1 MPHTAGRVE
10 RVELRQLRYFVAV
23 AEELN
28 FGRAAARLHIAAPS
42 LSQQIKAL
50 EATVGA
56 QLFVRDRRHVELTSA
71 GRLFLPDAR
80 EIIALAA
87 SAQRRLRGTS
97 GPVRLGYVSWVPDEL
112 IASVRSDVRLDEWV
126 MPSHIQIARVLDGG
140 LDAAIAWAAASDERL
155 HQQLLWPEPL
165 LAVVPARVREPC
177 ILARDLR
184 ALVDADLTSWDA
196 WNQFAQDF
204 ADATG
209 ARVVKIDDGSVT
221 GPGFYDRCRRMNVP
235 ILQSPKRHATPLP
248 TGLRTRPVSPTPL
261 WCWSLIT
268 RADDDRPAVLSL
280 AENAAKVT
288 RAAGLHTV
296 PPDPWI
302 PAGDPHR
309 EAIGART
316 FV

>member
-1 MPHTAGRVE
+1 
-10 RVELRQLRYFVAV
+10 VELRQLRYFVAV

-28 FGRAAARLHIAAPS
+28 FGPAAARLHIAAPS

-71 GRLFLPDAR
+71 GRLLLSDAR
-80 EIIALAA
+80 EIIAL
-87 SAQRRLRGTS
+87 
-97 GPVRLGYVSWVPDEL
+97 
-112 IASVRSDVRLDEWV
+112 
-126 MPSHIQIARVLDGG
+126 
-140 LDAAIAWAAASDERL
+140 AASDERL

-165 LAVVPARVREPC
+165 LAIVPARIREPS
-177 ILARDLR
+177 IPARDLR

-209 ARVVKIDDGSVT
+209 ARVVNIDDGSVT

-235 ILQSPKRHATPLP
+235 ILQAPKRHATPLP
-248 TGLRTRPVSPTPL
+248 TGLRTKPVRDPTPL

-280 AENAAKVT
+280 AENAANVT

-296 PPDPWI
+296 PPEPWVPARDPYR
-302 PAGDPHR
+302 A
-309 EAIGART
+309 AVGART

>member
-1 MPHTAGRVE
+1 M
-10 RVELRQLRYFVAV
+10 ELRQLRYFVAV

-71 GRLFLPDAR
+71 GRLLLPDAR

-87 SAQRRLRGTS
+87 SAQRRLTGTS

-140 LDAAIAWAAASDERL
+140 LDAAIAWAAAPDERL

-165 LAVVPARVREPC
+165 LAVVPARIRYLE
-177 ILARDLR
+177 R
-184 ALVDADLTSWDA
+184 
-196 WNQFAQDF
+196 
-204 ADATG
+204 
-209 ARVVKIDDGSVT
+209 K
-221 GPGFYDRCRRMNVP
+221 
-235 ILQSPKRHATPLP
+235 
-248 TGLRTRPVSPTPL
+248 
-261 WCWSLIT
+261 
-268 RADDDRPAVLSL
+268 VLC
-280 AENAAKVT
+280 
-288 RAAGLHTV
+288 
-296 PPDPWI
+296 
-302 PAGDPHR
+302 
-309 EAIGART
+309 
-316 FV
+316 